1 MRLIDADELT
11 KRLQKKAKSIEEHS
25 TNEQQKLD
33 TINGLIGA
41 VNIVSEMPTIE
52 NKWILKNLK

>member
-11 KRLQKKAKSIEEHS
+11 KRLQEKARSIEEHS

-41 VNIVSEMPTIE
+41 VHIVSEMPTIE
-52 NKWILKNLK
+52 NK